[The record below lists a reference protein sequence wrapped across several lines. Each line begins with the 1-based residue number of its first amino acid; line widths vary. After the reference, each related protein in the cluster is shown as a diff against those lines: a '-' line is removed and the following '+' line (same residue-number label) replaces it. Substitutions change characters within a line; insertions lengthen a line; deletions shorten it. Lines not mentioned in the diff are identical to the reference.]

1 MTARAIAL
9 LNEPDDLGIGRW
21 SLAAAIVLAAHLGLM
36 ATYLWLAPEQ
46 SSGTPEAGA
55 VLIDLAP
62 LVADAPP
69 EPEVV
74 RPPEPEVAEPPP
86 QPEPQVVEPPPQIEP
101 PPAPII
107 VQPDRRKPPQPI
119 KRAERKPAAAPAA
132 PRNTAVP
139 PGVRASW
146 EGSVAAQLRRAQ
158 RYPSGARA
166 RNEQGAVTLSFSLN
180 RNGGVLAE
188 HIVRG
193 SGYPELDQEV
203 LAMVQRAQPFPPFPP
218 EMPQARIDLLVP
230 IRFTLH

>member
-1 MTARAIAL
+1 MTARAVAL

-21 SLAAAIVLAAHLGLM
+21 SLAAAIVLAVHLGLM
-36 ATYLWLAPEQ
+36 ATYLWLAREQ
-46 SSGTPEAGA
+46 SSVEPEAGA

-62 LVADAPP
+62 LAADAPP
-69 EPEVV
+69 EPEVT
-74 RPPEPEVAEPPP
+74 EPP
-86 QPEPQVVEPPPQIEP
+86 PEPQVIEPAPQIEP
-101 PPAPII
+101 LPSPII
-107 VQPDRRKPPQPI
+107 VQPDRPKPPQPI
-119 KRAERKPAAAPAA
+119 KRAERKPAAAAAA

-188 HIVRG
+188 HIVRS

-218 EMPQARIDLLVP
+218 EMTQARIDLTVP

>member
-46 SSGTPEAGA
+46 SSGEPEAGA

-74 RPPEPEVAEPPP
+74 RPPEPEVVETPP
-86 QPEPQVVEPPPQIEP
+86 QPEPQIVEPPPS
-101 PPAPII
+101 
-107 VQPDRRKPPQPI
+107 PQPI
-119 KRAERKPAAAPAA
+119 KRVERKPSAAAAA

-218 EMPQARIDLLVP
+218 EMTQARIDLAVP
-230 IRFTLH
+230 IRFMLH

>member
-1 MTARAIAL
+1 MTARAVAL
-9 LNEPDDLGIGRW
+9 LKEPDDLGIGRW

-46 SSGTPEAGA
+46 SSGEPEAGA

-69 EPEVV
+69 EPEVT
-74 RPPEPEVAEPPP
+74 EPP
-86 QPEPQVVEPPPQIEP
+86 PEPQVIEPAPQIEP
-101 PPAPII
+101 LPSPII
-107 VQPDRRKPPQPI
+107 VQPDRPKPPQPI
-119 KRAERKPAAAPAA
+119 KRAERKPAAAAA
-132 PRNTAVP
+132 AHRNTAVP

-180 RNGGVLAE
+180 RNGAVLAE
-188 HIVRG
+188 HIVRS

-218 EMPQARIDLLVP
+218 EMPQARIDLTVP

>member
-46 SSGTPEAGA
+46 SSGEPEAGA

-62 LVADAPP
+62 LVPDA
-69 EPEVV
+69 
-74 RPPEPEVAEPPP
+74 PPEPEVAEPPP
-86 QPEPQVVEPPPQIEP
+86 PPEPQVIEPPPQVEPPPAQ
-101 PPAPII
+101 II
-107 VQPDRRKPPQPI
+107 VQPDRPKPPQPI

-132 PRNTAVP
+132 PRNAVVP

-188 HIVRG
+188 HIVRS

-218 EMPQARIDLLVP
+218 EMPQAHIDLIVP